1 MDRMYEQNQM
11 PHNNEAEQSV
21 LGSIIIDPELINT
34 TQEVLLPESFYR
46 GAHQHIFRA
55 MMHLN
60 EDNKEIDVVTL
71 MDQLSSEGTLNEAGG
86 RNILQSYL
94 QMYQRR
100 EMFSIILISFL
111 SMH

>member
-1 MDRMYEQNQM
+1 
-11 PHNNEAEQSV
+11 
-21 LGSIIIDPELINT
+21 
-34 TQEVLLPESFYR
+34 
-46 GAHQHIFRA
+46 

-71 MDQLSSEGTLNEAGG
+71 MDQLSSEGTLNEAA

>member
-1 MDRMYEQNQM
+1 
-11 PHNNEAEQSV
+11 
-21 LGSIIIDPELINT
+21 
-34 TQEVLLPESFYR
+34 
-46 GAHQHIFRA
+46 

-86 RNILQSYL
+86 PQDLLQSYL

>member
-1 MDRMYEQNQM
+1 
-11 PHNNEAEQSV
+11 
-21 LGSIIIDPELINT
+21 
-34 TQEVLLPESFYR
+34 
-46 GAHQHIFRA
+46 

-86 RNILQSYL
+86 NILQSYL

>member
-1 MDRMYEQNQM
+1 
-11 PHNNEAEQSV
+11 
-21 LGSIIIDPELINT
+21 
-34 TQEVLLPESFYR
+34 
-46 GAHQHIFRA
+46 

-71 MDQLSSEGTLNEAGG
+71 MDQLSTEGTLNEAVA

-111 SMH
+111 NMH

>member
-1 MDRMYEQNQM
+1 
-11 PHNNEAEQSV
+11 
-21 LGSIIIDPELINT
+21 
-34 TQEVLLPESFYR
+34 
-46 GAHQHIFRA
+46 
-55 MMHLN
+55 MHLN

-86 RNILQSYL
+86 NILQSYL